1 MIRLHGV
8 PMSRASRC
16 PWLREELGVRHVSGW
31 LARCGERPA
40 LRRVFPR

>member
-1 MIRLHGV
+1 MMLAVATTFGGCDGSSH
-8 PMSRASRC
+8 
-16 PWLREELGVRHVSGW
+16 RHVSGW